1 MKALRI
7 VAAGAI
13 VFVVGS
19 AYAQDAS
26 TQAQPSQDLATTAVG
41 GTPSTSSEM
50 GSPTG
55 KTRQQ
60 VYNELIQSQHDG
72 EAARMNALFKGG
84 N

>member
-1 MKALRI
+1 
-7 VAAGAI
+7 
-13 VFVVGS
+13 
-19 AYAQDAS
+19 
-26 TQAQPSQDLATTAVG
+26 
-41 GTPSTSSEM
+41 M

-60 VYNELIQSQHDG
+60 VHNELIQSQHDG